1 MPKNFEGYN
10 RSKNHIK
17 KKIQQ
22 GFYLNQNTFQ
32 NVSPIFRY
40 EKCSPRKYPKKIY
53 IEKPSKNTEKTM
65 PHRQCMKKDN

>member
-40 EKCSPRKYPKKIY
+40 EKCSPRKYPKK
-53 IEKPSKNTEKTM
+53 KFT
-65 PHRQCMKKDN
+65 